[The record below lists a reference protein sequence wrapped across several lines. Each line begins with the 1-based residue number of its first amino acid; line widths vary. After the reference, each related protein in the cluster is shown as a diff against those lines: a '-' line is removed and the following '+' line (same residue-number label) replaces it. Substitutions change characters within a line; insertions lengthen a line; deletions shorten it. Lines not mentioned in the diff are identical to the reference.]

1 MELEQGLEWVD
12 RLVKNR
18 TGNPLTAMEI
28 AVLRGAWLGQTYEA
42 IAQTTNYSA
51 SYLSRTFAPQLW
63 QRLSTAFGES
73 VTKKSFRACVE
84 RLAAGQIIAEQQGQD
99 TEKQKN
105 APVLADHQASLA
117 QTPATA
123 IGSLNLV
130 PLCDWGEAID
140 VSIFHGRTQELGKL
154 TQWIVGDRCRLV
166 ALLGMGGI
174 GKSALSVKLA
184 QQIKEYFE
192 FVMWRS
198 LRNAPPLEILLADL
212 VSFLSYQQET
222 KADPG
227 KLLQCLR
234 QSRCLV
240 ILDNLETLLDAKQV
254 GRFRL
259 GFEDYGELLRLL
271 GEVGHQ
277 SCVILTSREKP
288 VEVAALEGVE
298 LAVRSLRLEGSPEAA
313 QAIVQGKGLVGS
325 AEQKQELGDRYSNSP
340 LALKIVGT
348 SIQEL
353 FDGDIKTFLQ
363 ENTLIFN
370 GIRRLLDRQFDRLSP
385 LEQSIM
391 YWLTINREWTSI
403 PELLQDIVP
412 MVSKGRLLEALEA
425 LSFRSLIEKQ
435 GNRYT
440 QQPVVM
446 EYVTEQIFDAAIAEI
461 LQPPLQLL
469 TTHALLKAT
478 AKDYIRNSQRR
489 VLIEPLIDR
498 LMPQLQSQAA
508 MVQYIQQLLQQLRH
522 QQRHPG
528 YAAGNLINL
537 LCHLQADITGS
548 DLSGLAI
555 RQAHLQNVPL
565 HRVNL
570 AQATLK
576 DSTFA
581 EPLSSLLVLA
591 ISPDGTKIAAVDY
604 SGTLYLW
611 ETTTGRR
618 LHTIAAHAF
627 YSTGLGF
634 SPDSMMLLSGG
645 FDCTVK
651 WWDAATGNCLRQW
664 ELPSIVWGL
673 EYNPNGEMLA
683 IALEN
688 ATIQLHDART
698 GDCLK
703 TLTGHTAQVRDVTF
717 NGDGTLLASS
727 SYDTTIKLWD
737 VATGNCLN
745 TLIGHEGFVWKAAF
759 HPDGSRLVSASF
771 DGTAKQW
778 DLQMGL
784 CLHTLA
790 LHTAPVYWTLY
801 TPDGETIVTAS
812 NDSTIRLWNTTS
824 GQCLRTLQGHHG
836 AIFSIVISPNGQQLF
851 SGGDEFAIRVWN
863 VAIGECASIWQG
875 TNLAFRSVAFH
886 PQAERLISTGLDR
899 QIRLWDLTKG
909 TFLTLLGNHK
919 GQPWNVRFDTQG
931 IFFVTVSIAGEVR
944 YWDGSTGNL
953 LRTIEAHNTWTNGL
967 SIHANGQWVAT
978 GSCDR
983 TIKLWNL
990 EGECLQVIRAFAP
1003 VYSLDFHPRWDLL
1016 VSGHNDGCIR
1026 WWDIN
1031 TGNCLMTLE
1040 AHIGT
1045 IWAVAFHPQGHL
1057 LSSFSDDRTI
1067 RLWDSQSGDCLRT
1080 LQGHQGQVESIVFS
1094 AKGDRLISCSSD
1106 RTIRI
1111 WDVLTGNCLKVLE
1124 GHTNFVTCVALSSPC
1139 KTKGAIQQP
1148 MLASC
1153 SLDETIRLW
1162 DVESGNCLQVL
1173 RPQRLY
1179 EGMNI
1184 TGVTGLT
1191 EAQKATL
1198 KALGAISNQL

>member
-28 AVLRGAWLGQTYEA
+28 ALLRGAWLGQTYEA

-84 RLAAGQIIAEQQGQD
+84 RLAAGQIIAQQQGQD
-99 TEKQKN
+99 IEKPKD
-105 APVLADHQASLA
+105 APVLACHQASLA
-117 QTPATA
+117 QTPAT
-123 IGSLNLV
+123 
-130 PLCDWGEAID
+130 LCDWGEAID
-140 VSIFHGRTQELGKL
+140 VSIFHGRTQELDRL
-154 TQWIVGDRCRLV
+154 TQWIVRDRCRLV

-174 GKSALSVKLA
+174 GKTALSVKLA
-184 QQIKEYFE
+184 QQIQEHFE
-192 FVMWRS
+192 FVVWRT
-198 LRNAPPLEILLADL
+198 LRNAPPLETLLADL
-212 VSFLSYQQET
+212 VSFLSHQQET

-277 SCVILTSREKP
+277 SCAILTSREKP

-298 LAVRSLRLEGSPEAA
+298 LAVRSRRLEGSPEAA
-313 QAIVQGKGLVGS
+313 RAIVQGKGLVGS
-325 AEQKQELGDRYSNSP
+325 AQEKQHLGDRYGNSP
-340 LALKIVGT
+340 LALKIVAT

-353 FDGDIKTFLQ
+353 FDGEINTFLQ
-363 ENTLIFN
+363 ENTFIFN
-370 GIRRLLDRQFDRLSP
+370 GIRRLLDWQFDRLSP

-391 YWLTINREWTSI
+391 YWLAINRDRTSI
-403 PELLQDIVP
+403 AQLQQDIVP
-412 MVSKGRLLEALEA
+412 AVSKSRLLEALEA
-425 LSFRSLIEKQ
+425 LSFRSSIEKQ
-435 GNRYT
+435 DNHYT

-446 EYVTEQIFDAAIAEI
+446 EYVTEKIFEAAIAEI
-461 LQPPLQLL
+461 LHPPLQLL
-469 TTHALLKAT
+469 ATHALLKAT

-489 VLIEPLIDR
+489 VLIEPLADR
-498 LMPQLQSQAA
+498 LMPHFPSQTA
-508 MVQYIQQLLQQLRH
+508 MVQYLQQSLLQLRH
-522 QQRHPG
+522 QQGHPG

-537 LCHLQADITGS
+537 LCHLQADLTGT

-555 RQAHLQNVPL
+555 RQADLQNVPL

-570 AQATLK
+570 TQATLK

-591 ISPDGTKIAAVDY
+591 LSPDGTKVAAVDH

-611 ETTTGRR
+611 QATTGKR
-618 LHTIAAHAF
+618 LHTIAAHSC
-627 YSTGLGF
+627 YVTGLGF
-634 SPDSMMLLSGG
+634 SPDSTMLLTGG
-645 FDCTVK
+645 FDRTVK
-651 WWDAATGNCLRQW
+651 WWDAATGNFLRQW

-673 EYNPNGEMLA
+673 EYHPHGEMLA

-688 ATIQLHDART
+688 ATIQLDDART

-703 TLTGHTAQVRDVTF
+703 ILTGHTAQVRDVTF
-717 NGDGTLLASS
+717 NGNGTLLASS

-745 TLIGHEGFVWKAAF
+745 TLIGHSGFVWKANF
-759 HPDGSRLVSASF
+759 HPDGSRLASASF
-771 DGTAKQW
+771 DGSAKQW
-778 DLQMGL
+778 NVQTGE

-790 LHTAPVYWTLY
+790 LHTAAVCWALY
-801 TPDGETIVTAS
+801 TPDGATIITAS
-812 NDSTIRLWNTTS
+812 LDSTIRLWNAAT
-824 GQCLRTLQGHHG
+824 GQCLKTLQGHEG
-836 AIFSIVISPNGQQLF
+836 GIFSVAISANGQQLF
-851 SGGDEFAIRVWN
+851 SGGDEFAVRVWN
-863 VAIGECASIWQG
+863 LTAVECARTWQG
-875 TNLAFRSVAFH
+875 SNQAFRSIAFH
-886 PQAERLISTGLDR
+886 PQAERLISVGLDR
-899 QIRLWDLTKG
+899 QICLWDAAKG
-909 TFLTLLGNHK
+909 TYIGLLGSSHK
-919 GQPWNVRFDTQG
+919 GQPWNVRFHPQG
-931 IFFVTVSIAGEVR
+931 TVFVTCSTGGEVR
-944 YWDGSTGNL
+944 YWDGSTGKL
-953 LRTIEAHNTWTNGL
+953 LGAIAAHNTWTHGL
-967 SIHANGQWVAT
+967 SINANGQLVGT
-978 GSCDR
+978 GSSDR
-983 TIKLWNL
+983 TIKLWNFR
-990 EGECLQVIRAFAP
+990 GECVQAIEAIAP
-1003 VYSLDFHPRWDLL
+1003 VHSLDFHPRSNVLA
-1016 VSGHNDGCIR
+1016 SGHNDGCIR
-1026 WWDIN
+1026 WWDID
-1031 TGNCLMTLE
+1031 TGNCLMTRE
-1040 AHIGT
+1040 AHIGR

-1057 LSSFSDDRTI
+1057 LSSCGDDRTI
-1067 RLWDSQSGDCLRT
+1067 RLWDSESGECLRT
-1080 LQGHQGQVESIVFS
+1080 LQGHQGQVESMVFD
-1094 AKGDRLISCSSD
+1094 AKGHRLISGSSD

-1139 KTKGAIQQP
+1139 KTEGGIQQQ

-1198 KALGAISNQL
+1198 KALGAIS